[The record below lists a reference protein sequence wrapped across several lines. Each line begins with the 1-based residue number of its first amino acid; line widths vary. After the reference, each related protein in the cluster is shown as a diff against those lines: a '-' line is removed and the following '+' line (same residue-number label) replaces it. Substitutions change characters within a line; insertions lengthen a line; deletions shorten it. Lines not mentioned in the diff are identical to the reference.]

1 MWELCILANA
11 GSTGK
16 QSATQMVKGDKC
28 KCPGYILS
36 NENHLTIQQELNS
49 KLKVSLVLL
58 DRTNKDRYEGQV
70 ETVKGTG
77 REANHQ
83 TRWDVRGKEI
93 HVVSF
98 KDEDGLNDS
107 GVRFKPI

>member
-11 GSTGK
+11 GSTKK
-16 QSATQMVKGDKC
+16 QAAWQMVKGDKC

-36 NENHLTIQQELNS
+36 NENHLKIQQELNS
-49 KLKVSLVLL
+49 KLQVSLILL
-58 DRTNKDRYEGQV
+58 DRTNEQRYEGQV
-70 ETVKGTG
+70 DTVKGTG

-83 TRWDVRGKEI
+83 TRWDIRGKDI
-93 HVVSF
+93 HPVPF
-98 KDEDGLNDS
+98 NDEDGLNDS